1 MSPDRRRDE
10 ARVHVLKAAAAA
22 RRAQPVVK
30 LLRQRASPVPRPV
43 IRREARRTKLA
54 HGPPP
59 VAPPRPGKH
68 PKAKVQPVRPPPNQA
83 EVERVRSWLCERRG
97 SVLRLTGDLCC
108 EALLDRDSTVRLFY
122 HSVLPAL
129 LTKRQPSHLLLQ
141 LCRKRGGVAE
151 SWHQESR
158 LFGSSPR
165 PQDGVPL
172 VFALERLAEAVS
184 SGAPYALR
192 VVVEAPGGA
201 HALLV
206 LLRGHDAWLVDPNGD
221 FGLVHIYFGS
231 RNVLT
236 GRLEE
241 LLEPLGCKLHVPL
254 LPSLHRPEATTCS
267 QEYCRGGACTFVT
280 GAVALR
286 VLTDRQSPEA
296 LVASLASGGAR
307 PPSVAREVDELVALT
322 IACHVAGGTC
332 TRQDLR
338 SRVLQLVR

>member
-1 MSPDRRRDE
+1 MSPDRRRDK
-10 ARVHVLKAAAAA
+10 ALAHMLKAVARGAPQLREKLR
-22 RRAQPVVK
+22 RRASFVAPPPV
-30 LLRQRASPVPRPV
+30 SVPRPV
-43 IRREARRTKLA
+43 MRRPVMRRPVIPNHRRTKSA
-54 HGPPP
+54 QG
-59 VAPPRPGKH
+59 PRP
-68 PKAKVQPVRPPPNQA
+68 VQTPPPNQA
-83 EVERVRSWLCERRG
+83 EVGRARNWLCERRNSILG
-97 SVLRLTGDLCC
+97 LTGDLCC

-129 LTKRQPSHLLLQ
+129 LSKRQPSHLLLQ

-158 LFGSSPR
+158 LFGSSPSL
-165 PQDGVPL
+165 QDNVPL
-172 VFALERLAEAVS
+172 TLALERLAEVVS

-192 VVVEAPGGA
+192 VVVEAPGSA

-221 FGLVHIYFGS
+221 FGLVQIYFGS

-236 GRLEE
+236 SRLEE

-254 LPSLHRPEATTCS
+254 LPLLHRPEASTCS
-267 QEYCRGGACTFVT
+267 QEYCRGGACTYVT
-280 GAVALR
+280 GAVAMR
-286 VLTDRQSPEA
+286 VLADRQLPEA
-296 LVASLASGGAR
+296 VIASLASGGSQ

-322 IACHVAGGTC
+322 VACHVAGGSC
-332 TRQDLR
+332 TRLDLH